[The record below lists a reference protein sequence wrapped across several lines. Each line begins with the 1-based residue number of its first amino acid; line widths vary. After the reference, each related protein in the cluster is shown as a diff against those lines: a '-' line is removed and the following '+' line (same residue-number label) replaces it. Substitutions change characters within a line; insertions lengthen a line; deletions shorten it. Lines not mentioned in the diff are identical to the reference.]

1 MSTAAG
7 TGEQPLIELRGC
19 SFQYRAQAEPTLRDI
34 DLAVRRGEKVAIV
47 GASGSGKS
55 TLLRVLNG
63 MIPHHH
69 RGTITGSVRVAGHDP
84 AEAPLV
90 ETARVVGTVLQD
102 SNNQFVGLSVAE
114 DIAFSLENQQVPT
127 EEMPERIARAARLTG
142 IEDRLGDSP
151 HDLSGGQKQ
160 RVAIAGVLVDEVD
173 VLLLDEPL
181 ANLDPAA
188 GRATVELLD
197 DLHREQ
203 GTTIVIVE
211 HRLEDVL
218 HRDVDRIVLLSE
230 GRIVADAPPGEVLAS
245 GRLEAHGI
253 RPPLHV
259 TALRRAGAPVTADQR
274 PSRAADI
281 DLTPAQIEAV
291 RAWTEDA
298 PDPASELSDDGDPAL
313 ELEGV
318 RVEIPVG
325 PERTTV
331 ALDGIDARIRCGEML
346 GVLGSNGAGK
356 STLARVLC
364 GFETATAGRVRIG
377 GADATGWSLAERG
390 ERIGFVLQEPGQ
402 MLSQPRVLDEIA
414 LGLRARALPEEEIAR
429 RSEEVLE
436 VCGLRPFRSWPLSA
450 LSHGQRK
457 RVSIAAVLALEP
469 EVLLLDEPT
478 AGQDHAHYSEFME
491 FLRGVHRAGTTVVLI
506 THDMHLALEHTRRV
520 LVLSGGHLLADDH
533 PAAVLTDP
541 VLSTRA
547 DLVTTGLYD
556 LARRCGVPDPA
567 RLVRRVIAADRHER
581 EEAR

>member
-1 MSTAAG
+1 MSTAAAS
-7 TGEQPLIELRGC
+7 GEPPLIELRGY
-19 SFQYRAQAEPTLRDI
+19 SFQYRAQAEPTLHDI
-34 DLAVRRGEKVAIV
+34 DLVVRRGEKVAIV

-55 TLLRVLNG
+55 TLLRALNG

-69 RGTITGSVRVAGHDP
+69 RGTATGSVRVGAHDP
-84 AEAPLV
+84 AEVPLV

-102 SNNQFVGLSVAE
+102 SNSQFVGLSVAE

-127 EEMPERIARAARLTG
+127 ARMPERIARAARLAG
-142 IEDRLGDSP
+142 IDDHLEDSP

-160 RVAIAGVLVDEVD
+160 RVAVAGVLVDEVE

-197 DLHREQ
+197 ALHREQ
-203 GTTIVIVE
+203 GTTLLIVE

-218 HRDVDRIVLLSE
+218 HRDVDRIVLLAE
-230 GRIVADAPPGEVLAS
+230 GRIVLDAPPGEVLAS
-245 GRLEAHGI
+245 GLLEAHGI

-281 DLTPAQIEAV
+281 DLAPAQIEAI
-291 RAWTEDA
+291 RAWAGTA
-298 PDPASELSDDGDPAL
+298 PAPAPADGSGAPAL

-318 RVEIPVG
+318 RVELPVG

-331 ALDGIDARIRCGEML
+331 ALDGVDARIRAGEML

-364 GFETATAGRVRIG
+364 GFETVTAGRVRIG
-377 GADATGWSLAERG
+377 GADASGWSLAERG
-390 ERIGFVLQEPGQ
+390 RRIGFVLQEPGQ
-402 MLSQPRVLDEIA
+402 MLSQPRVLDEIS
-414 LGLRARALPEEEIAR
+414 LGLRARGLPEQEIAR
-429 RSEEVLE
+429 RAEEVLE

-457 RVSIAAVLALEP
+457 RVSIAAVLALAP

-491 FLRGVHRAGTTVVLI
+491 FLRAVNRAGTTVVLI
-506 THDMHLALEHTRRV
+506 THDMHLALEYTDRV

-541 VLSTRA
+541 ELSARA

-556 LARRCGVPDPA
+556 LARRCGLEDPA
-567 RLVRRVIAADRHER
+567 RLVRSVIAADRRER

>member
-1 MSTAAG
+1 VRTWVASAPAAADD
-7 TGEQPLIELRGC
+7 PLP
-19 SFQYRAQAEPTLRDI
+19 A
-34 DLAVRRGEKVAIV
+34 
-47 GASGSGKS
+47 ASG
-55 TLLRVLNG
+55 
-63 MIPHHH
+63 
-69 RGTITGSVRVAGHDP
+69 
-84 AEAPLV
+84 
-90 ETARVVGTVLQD
+90 TV
-102 SNNQFVGLSVAE
+102 
-114 DIAFSLENQQVPT
+114 P
-127 EEMPERIARAARLTG
+127 
-142 IEDRLGDSP
+142 
-151 HDLSGGQKQ
+151 
-160 RVAIAGVLVDEVD
+160 
-173 VLLLDEPL
+173 
-181 ANLDPAA
+181 
-188 GRATVELLD
+188 
-197 DLHREQ
+197 
-203 GTTIVIVE
+203 
-211 HRLEDVL
+211 
-218 HRDVDRIVLLSE
+218 
-230 GRIVADAPPGEVLAS
+230 
-245 GRLEAHGI
+245 
-253 RPPLHV
+253 
-259 TALRRAGAPVTADQR
+259 
-274 PSRAADI
+274 
-281 DLTPAQIEAV
+281 
-291 RAWTEDA
+291 
-298 PDPASELSDDGDPAL
+298 PAL
-313 ELEGV
+313 EVEAL

-331 ALDGIDARIRCGEML
+331 ALDGIDATVRSGEML

-402 MLSQPRVLDEIA
+402 MLSQPQVLDEIA
-414 LGLRARALPEEEIAR
+414 LGLRARGLPEEEIAR

-506 THDMHLALEHTRRV
+506 THDMHLALEYTRRV

-541 VLSTRA
+541 ELSARA

-556 LARRCGVPDPA
+556 LARRCGVLDPA
-567 RLVRRVIAADRHER
+567 QLVRRVIAADRRAR